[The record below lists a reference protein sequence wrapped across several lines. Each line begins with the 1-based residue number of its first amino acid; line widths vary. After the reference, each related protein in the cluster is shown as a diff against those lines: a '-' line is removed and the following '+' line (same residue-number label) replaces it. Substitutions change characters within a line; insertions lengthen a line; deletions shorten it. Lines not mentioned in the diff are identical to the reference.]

1 MNIHIHV
8 NWIQKKVHIQY
19 IYVEFCTTF
28 SKSIP
33 SNPTR
38 SEIRSIDV
46 SSKTKTKTK
55 IGPSSYPINQQQQC
69 QHYNSHWPPAQRASS
84 SSVRGWVTARS
95 EAARRAHHWL
105 CCCPSCCSRSA
116 FFRTVTAA
124 AVKSLQEVPRGKRGE
139 QLSKESAR
147 GRGHRRALQR
157 VAR

>member
-1 MNIHIHV
+1 M
-8 NWIQKKVHIQY
+8 
-19 IYVEFCTTF
+19 FCPTF

-46 SSKTKTKTK
+46 SSKTKTKTC
-55 IGPSSYPINQQQQC
+55 PSSYPINQQQQC
-69 QHYNSHWPPAQRASS
+69 QHYNSHWPPAPACFELERETECL
-84 SSVRGWVTARS
+84 VDVGS
-95 EAARRAHHWL
+95 EATRRAHHWL
-105 CCCPSCCSRSA
+105 CCCPSSCSRSA
-116 FFRTVTAA
+116 FFRTATAA

>member
-1 MNIHIHV
+1 MNIHIHI
-8 NWIQKKVHIQY
+8 NWIQEKVHIQY
-19 IYVEFCTTF
+19 IYVEFCPTF

-46 SSKTKTKTK
+46 SSKTKNKNQVVIQLTNSSSANITIA
-55 IGPSSYPINQQQQC
+55 IGHQP
-69 QHYNSHWPPAQRASS
+69 QRASS

-124 AVKSLQEVPRGKRGE
+124 AVKSLQEVPRAKRGE

-147 GRGHRRALQR
+147 GRGRRRALQR